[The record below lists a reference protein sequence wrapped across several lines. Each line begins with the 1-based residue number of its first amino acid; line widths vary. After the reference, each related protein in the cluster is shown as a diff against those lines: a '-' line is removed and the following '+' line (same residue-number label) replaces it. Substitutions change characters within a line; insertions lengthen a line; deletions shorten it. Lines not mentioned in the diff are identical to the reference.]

1 MKYRRLLP
9 VVCVLSLAGCHSHLL
24 TDYRPLNQ
32 AGMWSSSIEQ
42 LKGLSVSEQEIA
54 EVVKLKQAGVSDD
67 GCVQLVSLAHA
78 HQHPFSSA
86 DATAGLANARL
97 PEPEILEIAR
107 ADKLEAISL
116 DVVTL
121 KLTGLSDA
129 TLDVIL
135 HRRLQGKPVMSGP
148 QISRLM
154 NTGLTERQI
163 LDRINAGIT
172 DAQAEK
178 EIRTREAERNHAN
191 TSFVRVRGRKPH

>member
-1 MKYRRLLP
+1 M
-9 VVCVLSLAGCHSHLL
+9 
-24 TDYRPLNQ
+24 DYRPLNQ

-54 EVVKLKQAGVSDD
+54 EVVKLKQARVSDD

-78 HQHPFSSA
+78 HQHPFASA
-86 DATAGLANARL
+86 DSADSLAGAGFA
-97 PEPEILEIAR
+97 EPEILEIAR
-107 ADKLEAISL
+107 ADKLDAVSL
-116 DVVTL
+116 DAVTL
-121 KLTGLSDA
+121 KLTGLSDSA
-129 TLDVIL
+129 LQFVL
-135 HRRLQGKPVMSGP
+135 HRRLEGKPVLSSP

-163 LDRINAGIT
+163 LDRIKSGMT